1 MRKGVR
7 KIKAQVKRLAAGV
20 LVWMVGI
27 CAPGVI
33 NDGSY
38 VLAAEYADGDA
49 ADDGVAVG
57 GSVAPAGGV
66 AALSVAD
73 PASFDQETSS
83 IGTWRDTLPAG
94 EGGITAQAVR
104 GVQVTRGGAT
114 VFAVSYEDRAW
125 KNSFDCWAISEPYH
139 SWAYADTEALY
150 AYFEALASLE
160 LTAAEETDGM
170 DTVVGAEDGA
180 ADSMGEASGVAIDDM
195 PAFEDGAETSIY
207 IAYFSGQG
215 AGAGQAEP
223 DAGITYTFGPEDGA
237 GHYYVRTSR
246 GDGLWLA
253 DCGAVDALL
262 GIDPYDCILKV
273 ANVVGVL
280 TVSSVDIE
288 TAGERVTVEFG
299 DECRIG
305 GAAVEQEEAY
315 ALYAELISVFIEEEL
330 PREILGGA
338 GDEPTQDVPD
348 EVQGELS
355 QETSGG
361 AGEDQPQDVPGGTW
375 EKLLELTYHR
385 NLEGAPEITETFYAY
400 DEEHALLELNGYAFF
415 LVDRAAVEELIEKI

>member
-1 MRKGVR
+1 MRKAVMG
-7 KIKAQVKRLAAGV
+7 IKSQIKRLAAGV
-20 LVWMVGI
+20 LVCMAGI
-27 CAPGVI
+27 
-33 NDGSY
+33 
-38 VLAAEYADGDA
+38 AAMGFKE
-49 ADDGVAVG
+49 
-57 GSVAPAGGV
+57 AGGV

-73 PASFDQETSS
+73 PAVFDQETSS
-83 IGTWRDTLPAG
+83 IGTWRDMLPAG

-104 GVQVTRGGAT
+104 GVQVTRGGET

-150 AYFEALASLE
+150 TYFEALASFE
-160 LTAAEETDGM
+160 LTAADEADAANGVE
-170 DTVVGAEDGA
+170 AASGA
-180 ADSMGEASGVAIDDM
+180 AGDRAGLDENG
-195 PAFEDGAETSIY
+195 ETSIY

-215 AGAGQAEP
+215 EDAGQAEP
-223 DAGITYTFGPEDGA
+223 DAGITYTIGQEDGA

-262 GIDPYDCILKV
+262 GINPYDCILKV

-280 TVSSVDIE
+280 TVSSVDIG

-315 ALYAELISVFIEEEL
+315 ALYTELISVFIEAEL
-330 PREILGGA
+330 PR
-338 GDEPTQDVPD
+338 DVPD
-348 EVQGELS
+348 EPAE
-355 QETSGG
+355 ER
-361 AGEDQPQDVPGGTW
+361 PQDVSGGTW
-375 EKLLELTYHR
+375 EKLLEITYHR
-385 NLEGAPEITETFYAY
+385 NIEGAPEITETFYAY
-400 DEEHALLELNGYAFF
+400 DEEYALLEINGYAFF
-415 LVDRAAVEELIEKI
+415 LVDRAAVGELTDKVRGYCQAEFM